1 MREIVKVRQ
10 VPGEARRRW
19 FSSSV
24 LDLIVWLDDQGMP
37 TGFQLCYDKGG
48 RERALTWSQQHG
60 FSHMAV
66 DDGEQSFGIG
76 YKATPI
82 LVPCGAADIMM
93 VRAIFKENARQLPTD
108 IMEFVQ
114 LKINS

>member
-1 MREIVKVRQ
+1 MREIANVRQ
-10 VPGEARRRW
+10 VSGEARRRW
-19 FSSSV
+19 FSSAV
-24 LDLIVWLDDQGMP
+24 LDLIVWLDDQDMP
-37 TGFQLCYDKGG
+37 IGFQLCYDKGG

-60 FSHMAV
+60 FSYMAV
-66 DDGEQSFGIG
+66 DDGEQSFDMG

-93 VRAIFKENARQLPTD
+93 VRTIFKENAQQLPAD

-114 LKINS
+114 QRVNS